1 MYLKNFIKHSGKFF
15 EIIFLCL
22 TGVYAFLSAYYFLT
36 LPGGS
41 VDEILFLNDLNLI
54 ETKGWY
60 NAISKNISIPYLGLV
75 YPLSILI
82 GKVVA
87 LRLVNV
93 ILLLLLL
100 FYFHFRKLS
109 KIGFTFLIFYIST
122 VGYFYSG
129 TNDTLFVFSLV
140 VFLNEIRRAANK
152 ERYSVNLAL
161 TTLLIAVFTRE
172 LYLVYL
178 PVILIG
184 LFIMV
189 KVGINLNKRSWI
201 PLALLAMFLFCNLP
215 SLVSNGNLSYDRKLP
230 PEEVHAT
237 WTQRQY
243 LAQIMVNNGE
253 LSNYYHPSWEQIDE
267 YLKING
273 NKSLPDGILQGL
285 FFDVSFTLKEFVKD
299 LVHVFIYSSRG
310 LGFILL
316 ICLGYLFLEILKN
329 RSISLNLFSPGAA
342 LIMLIIFSLIIISY
356 VEMRW
361 LSPIFILL
369 VAYYSDL
376 IRVNK
381 IHFILKNIN
390 LLFFCILAGYG
401 VFKILNRIY

>member
-15 EIIFLCL
+15 EIVFLCL
-22 TGVYAFLSAYYFLT
+22 TVIYAILSAYYFLT

-41 VDEILFLNDLNLI
+41 VDEIVFLNDLDLI

-60 NAISKNISIPYLGLV
+60 DSISKNVSIPYLGLV
-75 YPLSILI
+75 YPLSIFI
-82 GKVVA
+82 GKVIA
-87 LRLVNV
+87 LRLINL

-100 FYFHFRKLS
+100 FYFYIRKLS
-109 KIGFTFLIFYIST
+109 KIGFSFLIFYIST
-122 VGYFYSG
+122 VAYFYSG

-152 ERYSVNLAL
+152 EIYSVNLAL
-161 TTLLIAVFTRE
+161 ITLLIAVFTRE

-178 PVILIG
+178 PVILLG

-189 KVGINLNKRSWI
+189 KVGVNLNKRSWI
-201 PLALLAMFLFCNLP
+201 PLALLAMFVFCNLP
-215 SLVSNGNLSYDRKLP
+215 SLFSNGNLSYDRKLP
-230 PEEVHAT
+230 PEEVHST

-253 LSNYYHPSWEQIDE
+253 LPNYYHPTWEQTDT

-273 NKSLPDGILQGL
+273 DKSLPNGILQGL

-299 LVHVFIYSSRG
+299 IGHVFIYSSRG

-316 ICLGYLFLEILKN
+316 LCIGYMFLEILKN
-329 RSISLNLFSPGAA
+329 RKISLNLFSPGAA
-342 LIMLIIFSLIIISY
+342 LTMLVIFSLIIISY

-369 VAYYSDL
+369 IAYYSDL
-376 IRVNK
+376 IRANK
-381 IHFILKNIN
+381 IHFLLKNIN
-390 LLFFCILAGYG
+390 LFFFCNLAGYG
-401 VFKILNRIY
+401 VFRILNRIY

>member
-15 EIIFLCL
+15 EIAFLCL
-22 TGVYAFLSAYYFLT
+22 SVIYAFLSGYYFLT

-41 VDEILFLNDLNLI
+41 VDEIVFLNDLNLI

-60 NAISKNISIPYLGLV
+60 AAISKNISIPHLGLV
-75 YPLSILI
+75 YPLSILT
-82 GKVVA
+82 GKVIA

-100 FYFHFRKLS
+100 FYFYFRKLS
-109 KIGFTFLIFYIST
+109 KIGFIFLIFYIST

-152 ERYSVNLAL
+152 ESYSVNLAL
-161 TTLLIAVFTRE
+161 ISLLIAVFTRE

-178 PVILIG
+178 PVILVG

-201 PLALLAMFLFCNLP
+201 PLVLLAMFLFCNLP
-215 SLVSNGNLSYDRKLP
+215 TLVSNGNLSYDRKLP

-253 LSNYYHPSWEQIDE
+253 LPNYYHPSWEQTDE

-273 NKSLPDGILQGL
+273 DKSLPDGILQGL

-369 VAYYSDL
+369 IAYYSDL
-376 IRVNK
+376 TRANK
-381 IHFILKNIN
+381 IHYFLKNIN
-390 LLFFCILAGYG
+390 LFFFCILAGYG